1 VTRDEVLAMK
11 PGRELDS
18 LVAEKV
24 MGWEYFPAQ
33 VTGTLVRLGYFFDPV
48 SGEAHHHW
56 SPSTDISAAW
66 EVEAAAM
73 EIDRLEYVAALMQ
86 VVWNDMNYIELADP
100 DNMTAW
106 QAIPD
111 LLRATPEQ
119 RCKAAILAVMDGEE
133 QNHDTR

>member
-1 VTRDEVLAMK
+1 MTRDEVLAMK
-11 PGRELDS
+11 PGSKLDL
-18 LVAEKV
+18 LVCEKV
-24 MGWEYFPAQ
+24 MKWKTPWEP
-33 VTGTLVRLGYFFDPV
+33 FF
-48 SGEAHHHW
+48 
-56 SPSTDISAAW
+56 PSTDIAAAW

-119 RCKAAILAVMDGEE
+119 RCKAALLAVMGE
-133 QNHDTR
+133 